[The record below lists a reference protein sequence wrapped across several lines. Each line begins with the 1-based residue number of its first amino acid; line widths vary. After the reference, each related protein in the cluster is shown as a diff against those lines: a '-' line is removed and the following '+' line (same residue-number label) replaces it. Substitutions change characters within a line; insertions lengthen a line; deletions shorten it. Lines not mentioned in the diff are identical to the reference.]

1 MKISGIKDHSNNN
14 FLYFAMHIERVKL
27 ISWFTFSNCVPH
39 QNASDSTEPI
49 SEFTFVDV
57 HGYVDHIIPITGMTW
72 NFIVIYYI
80 LLGNKDRIHTF
91 WLKLGW
97 RTLTNRYMNIN
108 QASEVFTP
116 CSSCKYYPINFHN
129 LLIIFFTSSRIKS
142 IF

>member
-72 NFIVIYYI
+72 NFIVYYI
-80 LLGNKDRIHTF
+80 LLGNIDRISRLYFLIKTRM
-91 WLKLGW
+91 K
-97 RTLTNRYMNIN
+97 NIN
-108 QASEVFTP
+108 KPVYEYQ
-116 CSSCKYYPINFHN
+116 SSFRGIHTMLQLQILPHQ
-129 LLIIFFTSSRIKS
+129 LP
-142 IF
+142 